1 METQMH
7 AFTPGRIGRLEIKNR
22 FVRAATSETMATE
35 SGAVSPELIKL
46 HQTLAANGVG
56 LSLLGH
62 AFVHSRGQSLPYQ
75 TGIHDDAMIPGLVQ
89 LTDAVHRASGKIFAQ
104 LAHAGNQGGMDEIAM
119 VAPSS
124 VANALT
130 GSVAEPAR
138 DDEIEEVI
146 EAFGTAAARAMEAGF
161 DGVHIHAANGYLIS
175 SFSSPHSNTRSD
187 RWGGDAERRSRL
199 LTRVYQ
205 SVRQATGPD
214 FPVTAKVGME
224 DQVEGGLVLAE
235 SVERVGELADLG
247 LDAVEVSV
255 GLMASGADS
264 CQKYVAVDRRR
275 ALADHLYVRIF
286 SPPSDEAYFEPYAQA
301 IRAVAPDLTLLL
313 VGGIRTTE
321 TVERVLGEGSCD
333 FVCLA
338 RPLIREPN
346 VVAQIEAG
354 RRGRFDC
361 TSCNLCLEN
370 EGSYRLQC
378 WRTPRVRLLHA
389 GMAHIRRKLGGRSH

>member
-1 METQMH
+1 MH
-7 AFTPGRIGRLEIKNR
+7 AFTPGRIGRLEVKNR

-35 SGAVSPELIKL
+35 SGTVTPALIEL

-62 AFVHSRGQSLPYQ
+62 AFVHPRGQSLPNQ
-75 TGIHDDAMIPGLVQ
+75 TGIHHDAMIPGLAR
-89 LTDAVHRASGKIFAQ
+89 LTDAVHREGGLIFAQ
-104 LAHAGNQGGMDEIAM
+104 LAHAGNQGGMDGISM
-119 VAPSS
+119 LAPSS
-124 VANALT
+124 VPNALT

-138 DDEIEEVI
+138 DEEIEEAI
-146 EAFGTAAARAMEAGF
+146 DAFGAAAARAVEAGF
-161 DGVHIHAANGYLIS
+161 DGMHIHAANGYLIS
-175 SFSSPHSNTRSD
+175 SFGSPHSNTRSD
-187 RWGGDAERRSRL
+187 RWGGDAEGRSRL

-205 SVRQATGPD
+205 SIREAVGPD
-214 FPVTAKVGME
+214 YPVTAKVGME
-224 DQVEGGLVLAE
+224 DQVDGGLDLAE
-235 SVERVGELADLG
+235 SVDRVRLLAGLG

-275 ALADHLYVRIF
+275 ALADHLYLRMF
-286 SPPSDEAYFEPYAQA
+286 SPPGGEAYFEPYAQA
-301 IRAVAPDLTLLL
+301 VRAAVADLTLLL

-321 TVERVLGEGSCD
+321 TVERVLAEGSCD

-338 RPLIREPN
+338 RPLIREPD
-346 VVAQIEAG
+346 VVAQIDAG

-370 EGSYRLQC
+370 EGTYRLQC
-378 WRTPRVRLLHA
+378 WRTPRPRLLHA
-389 GMAHIRRKLGGRSH
+389 AAAHIRRKLAIPSH

>member
-1 METQMH
+1 MH

-35 SGAVSPELIKL
+35 NGAVTPALIEL

-62 AFVHSRGQSLPYQ
+62 AFVHPRGQSLPNQ
-75 TGIHDDAMIPGLVQ
+75 TGIHEDAMIPGLAQ
-89 LTDAVHRASGKIFAQ
+89 LTDAVHRKGGLIFAQ
-104 LAHAGNQGGMDEIAM
+104 LAHAGNQAGMNDIAM

-124 VANALT
+124 VPNALT
-130 GSVAEPAR
+130 GSAAEPAS
-138 DDEIEEVI
+138 DDEIEGVI
-146 EAFGTAAARAMEAGF
+146 DAFGAAATRAVEAGF

-175 SFSSPHSNTRSD
+175 SFGSPYSNIRSD
-187 RWGGDAERRSRL
+187 HWGGDAERRTRL

-205 SVRQATGPD
+205 AVRHAVGLD
-214 FPVTAKVGME
+214 FPVAAKVGME

-235 SVERVGELADLG
+235 SVERVRELAGIG

-264 CQKYVAVDRRR
+264 CHKYVAVDRRR
-275 ALADHLYVRIF
+275 ALADHLYIRMF
-286 SPPSDEAYFEPYAQA
+286 APPGGEAYFEPYAQA
-301 IRAVAPDLTLLL
+301 IRTTVPDLTLLL
-313 VGGIRTTE
+313 VGGVRTTE
-321 TVERVLGEGSCD
+321 TVERVLAEGSCD

-338 RPLIREPN
+338 RPLIREPD
-346 VVAQIEAG
+346 VVAQIKAG
-354 RRGRFDC
+354 RRGQFDC

-378 WRTPRVRLLHA
+378 WRRPRVRLLHA
-389 GMAHIRRKLGGRSH
+389 GAAHIRRKLGSQSH

>member
-1 METQMH
+1 MH

-22 FVRAATSETMATE
+22 FVRAATSETMASE
-35 SGAVSPELIKL
+35 SGAVTPALIEL
-46 HQTLAANGVG
+46 HRTLAANGVG

-62 AFVHSRGQSLPYQ
+62 AFVHPRGQSLPNQ
-75 TGIHDDAMIPGLVQ
+75 TGIHEDSLIPGLAQ
-89 LTDAVHRASGKIFAQ
+89 LTDAVHREGGLIFAQ
-104 LAHAGNQGGMDEIAM
+104 LAHAGNQGGMDDNAM

-124 VANALT
+124 VPNALT
-130 GSVAEPAR
+130 GSVAEPAS
-138 DDEIEEVI
+138 DEEIEEVI
-146 EAFGTAAARAMEAGF
+146 EAFGSAAGRAEEAGF

-175 SFSSPHSNTRSD
+175 SFGSPHSNTRSD
-187 RWGGDAERRSRL
+187 RWGGDAERRSQL
-199 LTRVYQ
+199 LTRVYR
-205 SVRQATGPD
+205 SVRDAVGSD

-224 DQVEGGLVLAE
+224 DQLEGGLQLAE
-235 SVERVGELADLG
+235 SGERIRLLAGLG

-275 ALADHLYVRIF
+275 ALADHLYLRMF

-301 IRAVAPDLTLLL
+301 IRAAVPDLPLLL
-313 VGGIRTTE
+313 VGGIRSTE
-321 TVERVLGEGSCD
+321 TVERVLAEGSCD

-338 RPLIREPN
+338 RPLIREPD

-370 EGSYRLQC
+370 EGSFRLQC
-378 WRTPRVRLLHA
+378 WRTPRRRLVHA
-389 GMAHIRRKLGGRSH
+389 ATAHIRRRLGSQSH

>member
-1 METQMH
+1 MH

-22 FVRAATSETMATE
+22 FVRAATSETMASERGEVTP
-35 SGAVSPELIKL
+35 ALVELHK
-46 HQTLAANGVG
+46 TLAANGVG
-56 LSLLGH
+56 LSILGH
-62 AFVHSRGQSLPYQ
+62 AFVHSCGQSLPNQ
-75 TGIHDDAMIPGLVQ
+75 TGIHADAMIPGLAQ
-89 LTDAVHRASGKIFAQ
+89 LTDAVHRAGGKIFAQ
-104 LAHAGNQGGMDEIAM
+104 LAHAGNQGGMPDLAM

-124 VANALT
+124 VPNALT
-130 GSVAEPAR
+130 GSVAEPAS
-138 DDEIEEVI
+138 DDEIEVVI
-146 EAFGTAAARAMEAGF
+146 DAFGAAAIRAVDAGF
-161 DGVHIHAANGYLIS
+161 DGVHIHSANGYLIS
-175 SFSSPHSNTRSD
+175 SFGSPHSNTRTD

-205 SVRQATGPD
+205 SVRHAVGPD

-224 DQVEGGLVLAE
+224 DQVDGGLQLAE
-235 SVERVGELADLG
+235 SVERVRLLASLG
-247 LDAVEVSV
+247 LDGVEVSV

-275 ALADHLYVRIF
+275 ALTDHLYFRLLS
-286 SPPSDEAYFEPYAQA
+286 SPSGEAYFEPYAQA
-301 IRAVAPDLTLLL
+301 IRAIVPDLTLLL
-313 VGGIRTTE
+313 VGGIRTTD
-321 TVERVLGEGSCD
+321 TVERVLAEGSCD

-370 EGSYRLQC
+370 EGEYRLQC
-378 WRTPRVRLLHA
+378 WRTPRVRLVHA
-389 GMAHIRRKLGGRSH
+389 AAAHIRRRLGSRPH

>member
-1 METQMH
+1 MH
-7 AFTPGRIGRLEIKNR
+7 AFTPGRIGRLEVKNR

-35 SGAVSPELIKL
+35 SGAVTPALIEL
-46 HQTLAANGVG
+46 HETLAANGVG

-62 AFVHSRGQSLPYQ
+62 AFVHPRGQSLPNQ
-75 TGIHDDAMIPGLVQ
+75 TGIHDDAMIPGLAQ
-89 LTDAVHRASGKIFAQ
+89 LTDAVHRAGGKIFAQ
-104 LAHAGNQGGMDEIAM
+104 LAHAGNQGGMDGIAM
-119 VAPSS
+119 VAPSPIP
-124 VANALT
+124 NALT
-130 GSVAEPAR
+130 GSVAEAAR

-146 EAFGTAAARAMEAGF
+146 DAFGAAATRAVEAGF

-175 SFSSPHSNTRSD
+175 SFGSPHSNTRTD

-205 SVRQATGPD
+205 SVRQAVGPD

-224 DQVEGGLVLAE
+224 DQVDKGLHLAE
-235 SVERVGELADLG
+235 SVERVRVLAGLG
-247 LDAVEVSV
+247 LDGIEVSV

-264 CQKYVAVDRRR
+264 CHKYVAVDRRR
-275 ALADHLYVRIF
+275 ALTDHLYLRLL
-286 SPPSDEAYFEPYAQA
+286 SPPSGEAYFEPYAKA
-301 IRAVAPDLTLLL
+301 IRADAPDLTLLL

-321 TVERVLGEGSCD
+321 TVERVLAQKSCD

-338 RPLIREPN
+338 RPLIREPD

-370 EGSYRLQC
+370 EGSFRLQC
-378 WRTPRVRLLHA
+378 WRTPRARLLHA
-389 GMAHIRRKLGGRSH
+389 AAAHIRRRLRSSSH

>member
-1 METQMH
+1 MH

-35 SGAVSPELIKL
+35 NGAVTPALIDL

-62 AFVHSRGQSLPYQ
+62 AFVHFRGQSLPNQ
-75 TGIHDDAMIPGLVQ
+75 TGIHDDAMIPGLAQ
-89 LTDAVHRASGKIFAQ
+89 LTDAVHRAGGTIFAQ
-104 LAHAGNQGGMDEIAM
+104 LAHAGNQGGMDDVAM

-124 VANALT
+124 VPNALT

-146 EAFGTAAARAMEAGF
+146 DAFGAAAARAVEAGF

-175 SFSSPHSNTRSD
+175 SFGSPHSNTRSD

-205 SVRQATGPD
+205 SVRQAVGPD

-224 DQVEGGLVLAE
+224 DQVDGGLQLTE
-235 SVERVGELADLG
+235 SVERVRVLGGLG

-255 GLMASGADS
+255 GLMATGADS
-264 CQKYVAVDRRR
+264 CQKYVAVDGRR
-275 ALADHLYVRIF
+275 ALADHLYLRMF
-286 SPPSDEAYFEPYAQA
+286 SAPSGEAYFEPYAQA
-301 IRAVAPDLTLLL
+301 IRSVVPDLTLLL
-313 VGGIRTTE
+313 VGGIRTTD
-321 TVERVLGEGSCD
+321 TVERILAEGSCD

-338 RPLIREPN
+338 RPLIREPD

-370 EGSYRLQC
+370 EGTFRLQC
-378 WRTPRVRLLHA
+378 WRTPRVRLVHA
-389 GMAHIRRKLGGRSH
+389 AAAHVRRRLGGRSH

>member
-1 METQMH
+1 MH

-35 SGAVSPELIKL
+35 SGAVTSELIKL

-75 TGIHDDAMIPGLVQ
+75 TGIHDDAMIPGLAQ
-89 LTDAVHRASGKIFAQ
+89 LTDAVHRAGGKIFAQ

-124 VANALT
+124 VPNALT
-130 GSVAEPAR
+130 GSGAEPAR

-275 ALADHLYVRIF
+275 ALADHLYVRMF

-370 EGSYRLQC
+370 EGSCPLQC

>member
-1 METQMH
+1 MH
-7 AFTPGRIGRLEIKNR
+7 AFKPGRIGRLEIKNR

-35 SGAVSPELIKL
+35 SGAVTPALIEL
-46 HQTLAANGVG
+46 HRTLAANGVG

-62 AFVHSRGQSLPYQ
+62 AFVHTRGQSLPNQ
-75 TGIHDDAMIPGLVQ
+75 TGIHDDAMIPGLAQ
-89 LTDAVHRASGKIFAQ
+89 LTDAVHRAGGKIFAQ
-104 LAHAGNQGGMDEIAM
+104 LAHAGNQGGMDGFTM

-146 EAFGTAAARAMEAGF
+146 DAFGTAAARAVEARF

-175 SFSSPHSNTRSD
+175 SFGSPHSNIRSD

-205 SVRQATGPD
+205 AVRQTVGPD

-224 DQVEGGLVLAE
+224 DQVEGGLQRAE
-235 SVERVGELADLG
+235 SVERVRLLAGLG

-275 ALADHLYVRIF
+275 ALADHLYLRMF
-286 SPPSDEAYFEPYAQA
+286 SPPRGEAYFEPYAQA
-301 IRAVAPDLTLLL
+301 IRAVVPDLMLLL

-321 TVERVLGEGSCD
+321 TVERVLAEGSCD

-338 RPLIREPN
+338 RPLIREPD
-346 VVAQIEAG
+346 VVTQIEAG
-354 RRGRFDC
+354 RRGRLDC
-361 TSCNLCLEN
+361 TSCNLCLES
-370 EGSYRLQC
+370 EGEHRLQC

-389 GMAHIRRKLGGRSH
+389 AVAHIRRRLAGPTH

>member
-1 METQMH
+1 MH
-7 AFTPGRIGRLEIKNR
+7 AFTPGQIGRLEIKNR
-22 FVRAATSETMATE
+22 FVRAATSETMATD
-35 SGAVSPELIKL
+35 SGTVTPALIEL

-62 AFVHSRGQSLPYQ
+62 AFVHPRGQSLPNQ
-75 TGIHDDAMIPGLVQ
+75 TGIHDDAMIPGLAQ
-89 LTDAVHRASGKIFAQ
+89 LTDAVHNAGGRIFAQ
-104 LAHAGNQGGMDEIAM
+104 LAHAGNQGGMPDFPM
-119 VAPSS
+119 LAPSS

-130 GSVAEPAR
+130 GAVAEPAR
-138 DDEIEEVI
+138 YEEVEEVI
-146 EAFGTAAARAMEAGF
+146 EAFGTAATRAVDAGF

-187 RWGGDAERRSRL
+187 RWGGDAERRSLL

-205 SVRQATGPD
+205 SVREVVGPD
-214 FPVTAKVGME
+214 FPVTAKVGMV
-224 DQVEGGLVLAE
+224 DQVDNGLLLAE
-235 SVERVGELADLG
+235 SVERVRALAGFG
-247 LDAVEVSV
+247 LDGVEVSV

-275 ALADHLYVRIF
+275 ALADHLYLRMF
-286 SPPSDEAYFEPYAQA
+286 SPLASEAYFEPFAHA
-301 IRAVAPDLTLLL
+301 IRDAVPDLTLLL
-313 VGGIRTTE
+313 VGGTRTTE
-321 TVERVLGEGSCD
+321 TVERLLAEGSCD

-338 RPLIREPN
+338 RPLIREPD

-370 EGSYRLQC
+370 EGSHRLQC

-389 GMAHIRRKLGGRSH
+389 AAVHIRRRLQSRSH

>member
-1 METQMH
+1 MH

-22 FVRAATSETMATE
+22 FLRAATSETMATD
-35 SGAVSPELIKL
+35 SGAVTPALIEL
-46 HQTLAANGVG
+46 HRALAANGVG

-62 AFVHSRGQSLPYQ
+62 AFVHPRGQSLPNQ
-75 TGIHDDAMIPGLVQ
+75 TGIHDDAVIPGLAR
-89 LTDAVHRASGKIFAQ
+89 LTDAVHREGGLIFAQ
-104 LAHAGNQGGMDEIAM
+104 LAHAGNQGGMGDLAM
-119 VAPSS
+119 VAPSA
-124 VANALT
+124 VPNALT
-130 GSVAEPAR
+130 GAAAEPAS
-138 DDEIEEVI
+138 DKDIEEVI
-146 EAFGTAAARAMEAGF
+146 DAFGAAATRAVDAGF

-175 SFSSPHSNTRSD
+175 SFGSPHSNTRSD
-187 RWGGDAERRSRL
+187 LWGGDAQRRSRL
-199 LTRVYQ
+199 LALVYR
-205 SVRQATGPD
+205 SVRGAVGPD

-224 DQVEGGLVLAE
+224 DQVANGLQLAE
-235 SVERVGELADLG
+235 SVERVQMLAGLG

-275 ALADHLYVRIF
+275 ALADHLYLQMF
-286 SPPSDEAYFEPYAQA
+286 SPPSSEAYFEPYAQA

-313 VGGIRTTE
+313 VGGLRTTE
-321 TVERVLGEGSCD
+321 TVERVLSEGSCD

-338 RPLIREPN
+338 RPLIREPD

-370 EGSYRLQC
+370 EGAYPLQC
-378 WRTPRVRLLHA
+378 WRTPRLRLVHA
-389 GMAHIRRKLGGRSH
+389 AAAHLRRQLGGRSC

>member
-1 METQMH
+1 MH

-35 SGAVSPELIKL
+35 SGAATPALIEL

-62 AFVHSRGQSLPYQ
+62 AFVHPRGQSLPNQ
-75 TGIHDDAMIPGLVQ
+75 TGIHNDAMIPGLAQ
-89 LTDAVHRASGKIFAQ
+89 LTDAVHQEGGLIFAQ
-104 LAHAGNQGGMDEIAM
+104 LAHAGNQGGMEDIAV

-124 VANALT
+124 VPNALT
-130 GSVAEPAR
+130 GSVAQPAS
-138 DDEIEEVI
+138 DEEIEEVI
-146 EAFGTAAARAMEAGF
+146 DAFGAAATRAVEAGF

-175 SFSSPHSNTRSD
+175 SFGSPYSNTRLD
-187 RWGGDAERRSRL
+187 HWGGDAGRRSRL

-205 SVRQATGPD
+205 AVRQAVGRD

-224 DQVEGGLVLAE
+224 DQMDNGLALAE
-235 SVERVGELADLG
+235 SVERVRVLAGLG

-264 CQKYVAVDRRR
+264 CRKYVAVSRRR
-275 ALADHLYVRIF
+275 ALADHLYLRMF
-286 SPPSDEAYFEPYAQA
+286 SSASSEAYFEPYAQA
-301 IRAVAPDLTLLL
+301 IRAVVPDLTLLL

-321 TVERVLGEGSCD
+321 TVERVLAEGSCD

-338 RPLIREPN
+338 RPLIREHD

-370 EGSYRLQC
+370 EGTYRLQC

-389 GMAHIRRKLGGRSH
+389 GAAHIRRRLGSKSH

>member
-1 METQMH
+1 MH

-22 FVRAATSETMATE
+22 FVRAATSETMATDE
-35 SGAVSPELIKL
+35 GAVTPALIEL

-62 AFVHSRGQSLPYQ
+62 AFVHPRGQSLPNQ
-75 TGIHDDAMIPGLVQ
+75 TGIHDDALIPGLAQ
-89 LTDAVHRASGKIFAQ
+89 LTDAVHGADGKIFAQ
-104 LAHAGNQGGMDEIAM
+104 LAHAGNQGGMSDLAM

-130 GSVAEPAR
+130 GSVAEAAR

-146 EAFGTAAARAMEAGF
+146 DAFGAAAVRAVEAGF
-161 DGVHIHAANGYLIS
+161 DGVHLHAANGYLIS
-175 SFSSPHSNTRSD
+175 SFGSPYSNTRTD

-199 LTRVYQ
+199 LTSVYQ
-205 SVRQATGPD
+205 AVREAVGPD

-224 DQVEGGLVLAE
+224 DQVDNGLSLAE
-235 SVERVGELADLG
+235 SVERVRTLASLG

-255 GLMASGADS
+255 GLMGSGADS
-264 CQKYVAVDRRR
+264 CHKYVAVDRRR
-275 ALADHLYVRIF
+275 ALSDHLYLRVL
-286 SPPSDEAYFEPYAQA
+286 SPPSAEAYFEPYAQA
-301 IRAVAPDLTLLL
+301 IRAVVPDLPLLL

-321 TVERVLGEGSCD
+321 TVERVLAEGSCD

-338 RPLIREPN
+338 RPLIREPD

-370 EGSYRLQC
+370 EGAYRLKC

-389 GMAHIRRKLGGRSH
+389 AAAHIRRRIHSGTH

>member
-1 METQMH
+1 MQ

-22 FVRAATSETMATE
+22 FIRAATSETMATDRGE
-35 SGAVSPELIKL
+35 ATPELIEL
-46 HQTLAANGVG
+46 HRTLAANGVG

-62 AFVHSRGQSLPYQ
+62 AFVHPRGQSLPNQ
-75 TGIHDDAMIPGLVQ
+75 TGIHDDAMIPGLAQ
-89 LTDAVHRASGKIFAQ
+89 LTGAVHRAGGKIFAQ
-104 LAHAGNQGGMDEIAM
+104 LAHAGNQGGMSDLAM
-119 VAPSS
+119 VAPSA
-124 VANALT
+124 VPNALT

-138 DDEIEEVI
+138 DDEIEKVI
-146 EAFGTAAARAMEAGF
+146 EAFGAAAARAREAGF
-161 DGVHIHAANGYLIS
+161 DGIHIHAANGYLLS
-175 SFSSPHSNTRSD
+175 SFGSRYSNIRTD

-205 SVRQATGPD
+205 SIRDVVGPE

-224 DQVEGGLVLAE
+224 DQVDNGLELPE
-235 SVERVGELADLG
+235 SVERVRELAGLG
-247 LDAVEVSV
+247 LDGVEVSV

-264 CQKYVAVDRRR
+264 CHKYVAVDRRR
-275 ALADHLYVRIF
+275 ALADHLYFRMF
-286 SPPSDEAYFEPYAQA
+286 SSPSGEAYFEPYAQA
-301 IRAVAPDLTLLL
+301 IRAVVPDLTLLL

-321 TVERVLGEGSCD
+321 TVERILADGSCD

-338 RPLIREPN
+338 RPLIREPD

-370 EGSYRLQC
+370 EGSARLQC
-378 WRTPRVRLLHA
+378 WRTPWVRLIHA
-389 GMAHIRRKLGGRSH
+389 AAAHIRRRVQSKSH